1 MNSKAKVKYYSAAE
15 ENINIRSHALGF
27 VLSVIALI
35 LLVIRAVQYGDS
47 LHIISFSIFGI
58 SLVTLYAASTCYHS
72 TSDPELRTRLRILD
86 HSSIYVLI
94 AGSYTPFALITLSG
108 STGWIIFS
116 TAWGMAIIGITLK
129 IFFTGKFKLVSTLM
143 YVFMGWIIIFAI
155 KPLIN
160 SLSSDGL
167 LWLVIGG
174 ISYTTGAILY
184 SIKKIKFNH
193 AIFHIFV
200 LLGSFSH
207 FISIYFYV

>member
-72 TSDPELRTRLRILD
+72 TSDPELRSRLRILD

-174 ISYTTGAILY
+174 ISSTTGAILY